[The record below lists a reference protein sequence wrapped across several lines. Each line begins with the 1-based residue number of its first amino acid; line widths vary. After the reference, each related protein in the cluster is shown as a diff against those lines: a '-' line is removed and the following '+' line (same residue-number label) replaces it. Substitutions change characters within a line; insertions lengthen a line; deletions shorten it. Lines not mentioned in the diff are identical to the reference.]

1 MSAGAFDRLLYT
13 DCRAGSGRGGGGGFQ
28 VQAQSAGVDAAQ
40 AKMAVGWLLY
50 EAPNAWIVQ
59 RRPVPDF
66 PLGFA
71 HASGAGYG
79 TAQSCYV
86 GTEATGAR
94 QGNHLADCLL
104 TRDLDLYGPT
114 RPAQLWRSSL
124 WRSSAWETTE
134 CPQLVDAPLG
144 SLTVDAVAD
153 WLRASADRSVVLARL
168 LSILEDPAGRRVII
182 AAAGPDEAL
191 LWIAA
196 ATLLLP
202 VRVALDVS
210 FKVFCSNP
218 QRAGQRIVAV
228 LKELSPQIVPG
239 RADSAFVLDAEG
251 CASDQAEVTERARF
265 WVRLLASAED
275 PYDVV
280 DAVELAD
287 QLGGGTSQ
295 DRPDAMMTAWAVTA
309 PGDPL
314 DDPAA
319 LFRWLSGADPRLQL
333 EHGPSVVRRILA
345 ASPAATALRWID
357 AAAATGHLDTDRPA
371 VRAQLLTAEIAEIR
385 AGGRPP
391 AEPLAAVNGDAGTR
405 RDADSEL
412 SSAMVLSPHPQVGLL
427 LTLARRHGVQ
437 PELPPLVSRLRE
449 FAIDWVDHPSRDYRP
464 PQWALREQVLD
475 LAHAELQERLAREGL
490 PAVKGALKRLC
501 PYLAARPGD
510 LADPLDC
517 HIQIAALRAL
527 PAEKRAPRLSALT
540 EQAQLSH
547 WPADAIAAIQRALVE
562 WQAIG
567 PVEALV
573 ILRVLPDTVPVAEE
587 VISAALDEIQRTADR
602 PSAGMLDALGVL
614 DHRRL
619 APPVQPFAGLAEA
632 DRHVLDFVDATRS
645 DTFRTDVKWARDW
658 VRSLGGVEP
667 GVARARLRLLL
678 GACLEFPDPGFGAAV
693 LGVLPDPLPRQIVSL
708 WARELRGP
716 RSVRAAVHGVC
727 WAGDQKTAALSPHI
741 ADKFREHSAALS
753 EADQEE
759 WYLSVRRELNPDQ
772 VWKWAELNGQ
782 EAARPRRGL
791 FSRARD
797 E

>member
-13 DCRAGSGRGGGGGFQ
+13 DCRAGTGRGAGGGFQ

-50 EAPNAWIVQ
+50 EVPSAWIVQ
-59 RRPVPDF
+59 RRPVADF

-71 HASGAGYG
+71 HASAAGYG
-79 TAQSCYV
+79 TAQSRYV

-114 RPAQLWRSSL
+114 RPAQLWRSPL

-134 CPQLVDAPLG
+134 CPQPQDAPVG
-144 SLTVDAVAD
+144 PLTVDAVAD
-153 WLRASADRSVVLARL
+153 WLRGGADRPAALARL
-168 LSILEDPAGRRVII
+168 LSVLEDPAGRRVII

-191 LWIAA
+191 QWIAA

-202 VRVALDVS
+202 VRAALDVS

-218 QRAGQRIVAV
+218 QRASQRVVAV

-239 RADSAFVLDAEG
+239 RADSAFVLNAEG
-251 CASDQAEVTERARF
+251 CTSDQAEISERARF
-265 WVRLLASAED
+265 WVRLLATAED

-287 QLGGGTSQ
+287 QLGGGISQ
-295 DRPDAMMTAWAVTA
+295 DQPDAMMTAWAVTA

-319 LFRWLSGADPRLQL
+319 LFRWLSGADPKLHL

-345 ASPAATALRWID
+345 ASPSAAALRWID
-357 AAAATGHLDTDRPA
+357 AAAATGHLDTDRLA

-391 AEPLAAVNGDAGTR
+391 ADPLVAVNADAGTR

-412 SSAMVLSPHPQVGLL
+412 SSAMVLSPHPQVDLL
-427 LTLARRHGVQ
+427 LALARRHGVQ
-437 PELPPLVSRLRE
+437 PELSPLVSRLRA
-449 FAIDWVDHPSRDYRP
+449 FAIDWADHPARDYHPDR
-464 PQWALREQVLD
+464 WVLRDQVLD
-475 LAHAELQERLAREGL
+475 LAHAELQERLARAGL
-490 PAVKGALKRLC
+490 PAVKAVLKRLC
-501 PYLAARPGD
+501 PYFAARPGD

-527 PAEKRAPRLSALT
+527 PAEQRAPRLAALT

-547 WPADAIAAIQRALVE
+547 WPADAIAAIQRALIE
-562 WQAIG
+562 WQAVG
-567 PVEALV
+567 PIEALV

-587 VISAALDEIQRTADR
+587 VISAALDEIQRGADR

-619 APPVQPFAGLAEA
+619 APPQQPFAALVEA
-632 DRHVLDFVDATRS
+632 DRHILDFVDATRS
-645 DTFRTDVKWARDW
+645 DMFRTDIKWARDW
-658 VRSLGGVEP
+658 VRSLDRVEP
-667 GVARARLRLLL
+667 GVALARLGLLL
-678 GACLEFPDPGFGAAV
+678 EACLAFPEPGFGAAV
-693 LGVLPDPLPRQIVSL
+693 LDMLPDPLPRQLVSR

-716 RSVRAAVHGVC
+716 RAVRAAVHGVC
-727 WAGDQKTAALSPHI
+727 WAGDPKTAGLSSYV
-741 ADKFREHSAALS
+741 ADRFRELSATLS
-753 EADQEE
+753 EADQEH

-772 VWKWAELNGQ
+772 VWKWDELNGQ
-782 EAARPRRGL
+782 EAARPRRGR